1 MTDTYLHEEEM
12 IESKGSVA
20 VLARALV
27 DLRDRTIQ
35 KTRIQF
41 SNRVS
46 AAQRGDDNGT
56 YSYIFQRWL
65 EKFKELEKDLD
76 ESISDMADDIP
87 IIERMVK
94 VKGVGKTLA
103 MKVAVMIDIERADTV
118 SALWK
123 YAGYGVTNGERD
135 RPKVGEK
142 LCYNKRLKSTCYLVA
157 SSFLKSNS
165 PYRTIYDAA
174 REQYEDKVD
183 KDGKPWTKLHKYN
196 AARRKMIKIWLS
208 HLWVVWREME
218 GLPTN
223 KPWVFDDNQHHRY
236 ITPEEMGW

>member
-1 MTDTYLHEEEM
+1 VTET
-12 IESKGSVA
+12 SNGTA

-46 AAQRGDDNGT
+46 AAERGADNGT
-56 YSYIFQRWL
+56 YSYIFQKWL
-65 EKFKELEKDLD
+65 KKFEELEKDLD
-76 ESISDMADDIP
+76 ESISDMADEIP

-103 MKVAVMIDIERADTV
+103 MKIAVMIDIERADTV
-118 SALWK
+118 SSLWK
-123 YAGYGVTNGERD
+123 YAGYGVTDGERD
-135 RPKVGEK
+135 RPKTGEK

-165 PYRTIYDAA
+165 PYRAIYDAA
-174 REQYEDKVD
+174 REQYENKVD
-183 KDGKPWTKLHKYN
+183 KDGKPWTKAHQHN
-196 AARRKMIKIWLS
+196 AAMRKMIKIWLS
-208 HLWVVWREME
+208 HLWMVWREME

-223 KPWVFDDNQHHRY
+223 KPWVFNENPHHRY